1 MINLVSLL
9 KLILLPYYPKDLVK
23 DQSLQTLGRSMYVL
37 KNQQI
42 AIRIKAY
49 MPGFFVVAW
58 HVVCDMLT
66 LPACCCITY

>member
-1 MINLVSLL
+1 MINQVGLL

-23 DQSLQTLGRSMYVL
+23 DRSLQTLGRSMYVL

-42 AIRIKAY
+42 PIRFKAY
-49 MPGFFVVAW
+49 MPGFFVVAR
-58 HVVCDMLT
+58 HVVCDMLM